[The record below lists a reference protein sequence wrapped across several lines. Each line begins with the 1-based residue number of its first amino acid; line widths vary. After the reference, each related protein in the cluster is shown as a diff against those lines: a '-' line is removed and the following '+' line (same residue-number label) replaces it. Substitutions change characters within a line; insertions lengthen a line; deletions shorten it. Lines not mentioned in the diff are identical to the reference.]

1 MINTTITK
9 GDINNMIAKTPDI
22 GLLKNNFKKV
32 EDKFIEFFKQGSP
45 RWPQEQHDL
54 LRNHHMNIDNFSLK
68 SITLEKLK
76 VADLPE
82 NIVKEVNLAYEAFKN
97 GEEYK

>member
-1 MINTTITK
+1 MSS
-9 GDINNMIAKTPDI
+9 KTPDI

-32 EDKFIEFFKQGSP
+32 EEKYIEFFKQGTP

-68 SITLEKLK
+68 SITLAKLK

-82 NIVKEVNLAYEAFKN
+82 NILQEVGLAYEAFIK

>member
-1 MINTTITK
+1 MTS
-9 GDINNMIAKTPDI
+9 KTPDI

-32 EDKFIEFFKQGSP
+32 EEKYIEFFKQGTP

-68 SITLEKLK
+68 SITLAKLK

-82 NIVKEVNLAYEAFKN
+82 NILQEVGLAYEAFIK

>member
-1 MINTTITK
+1 MTS
-9 GDINNMIAKTPDI
+9 KTPDI

-32 EDKFIEFFKQGSP
+32 EEKYIEFFKQGTP

-68 SITLEKLK
+68 SITLAKLK

-82 NIVKEVNLAYEAFKN
+82 NILQEIGLAYEAFIK

>member
-1 MINTTITK
+1 MSS
-9 GDINNMIAKTPDI
+9 KTPDI

-32 EDKFIEFFKQGSP
+32 EEKYIEFFKQGTP

-54 LRNHHMNIDNFSLK
+54 LRNHHMNIDNFSLI
-68 SITLEKLK
+68 SITLAKLK

-82 NIVKEVNLAYEAFKN
+82 NILQEVGLAYEAFIK

>member
-1 MINTTITK
+1 MTS
-9 GDINNMIAKTPDI
+9 KTPDI

-32 EDKFIEFFKQGSP
+32 EEKYIEFFKQGSP

-68 SITLEKLK
+68 SITLAKLK

-82 NIVKEVNLAYEAFKN
+82 NILQEVGLAYDAFIK